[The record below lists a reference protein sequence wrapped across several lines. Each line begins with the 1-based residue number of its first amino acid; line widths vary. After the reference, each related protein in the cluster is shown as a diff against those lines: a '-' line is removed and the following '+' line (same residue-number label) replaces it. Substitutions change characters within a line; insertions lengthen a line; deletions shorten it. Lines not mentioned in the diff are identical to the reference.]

1 MASSMGV
8 TLLPLFLVFLATITA
23 HSLNNNH
30 PTCYTDEEE
39 HDSTLKVFHISSQCS
54 PFRPKTQL
62 SWAETVLKMQ
72 TDDQT
77 RFTYLSSSLLLVA
90 PGGGGKS
97 FVPIGS
103 GRQIVQSPTYIVK
116 AKIGTP
122 AQTLLLALDTS
133 TDMAMVPCSGC
144 VGCASSAPPFAFAKS
159 TTFTSLK
166 CGASQCKQ
174 VQNSCLGT
182 ACLMNMTY
190 GASSIAANLAQDN
203 ITLATDTVTGFSFGC
218 IQKAVGTSLPPQGVL
233 GLGRGSLSLL
243 SQSKSLYKST
253 FSYCLP
259 SYKSPKFSGTL
270 RLGPIG
276 QPKNIKYTPLLTNP
290 RRPSL
295 YYVKLV
301 GIKVGP
307 KLVSIPPSAFA
318 LNPNNGAGTII
329 DSGTVFTRLVTPAYT
344 AVRDEFRRRV
354 GRNAVVSSLGGFD
367 TCYKVAIAKQ
377 VPTMTFIFEGAELSM
392 KQENFLIY
400 SSTGGITCLA
410 MSASPSLNVIAN
422 MQQQN
427 HRILF
432 DLPNS
437 RIGISAESC
446 S

>member
-1 MASSMGV
+1 MELAQC
-8 TLLPLFLVFLATITA
+8 LLPQLLVLLLSVVSA
-23 HSLNNNH
+23 HSLN
-30 PTCYTDEEE
+30 PTCNSNDN
-39 HDSTLKVFHISSQCS
+39 DSTLKVYHVSSPCS
-54 PFRPKTQL
+54 PFRPKTPV
-62 SWAETVLKMQ
+62 SWAETVLQMQ
-72 TDDQT
+72 ADDKN
-77 RFTYLSSSLLLVA
+77 RLSYLSNLVA
-90 PGGGGKS
+90 GRS

-122 AQTLLLALDTS
+122 AQTLLMALDTS

-144 VGCASSAPPFAFAKS
+144 VGCASAGFAFAKS
-159 TTFTSLK
+159 TTFSSLN
-166 CGASQCKQ
+166 CGAAKCKQ
-174 VQNSCLGT
+174 VQNSNCLGN
-182 ACLMNMTY
+182 ACSMNITY
-190 GASSIAANLAQDN
+190 GSSSIAANLAQDN
-203 ITLATDTVTGFSFGC
+203 LTLATDTVLGYSFGC
-218 IQKAVGTSLPPQGVL
+218 ISKATGTSLPPQGVL
-233 GLGRGSLSLL
+233 GLGRGPLSLL

-259 SYKSPKFSGTL
+259 SFKSPKYSGTL
-270 RLGPIG
+270 RLGPNG
-276 QPKNIKYTPLLTNP
+276 QPKNIKFTPLLTNP

-295 YYVKLV
+295 YYVKLI

-307 KLVSIPPSAFA
+307 KLVNIPPSNFA
-318 LNPNNGAGTII
+318 LNPNNGAGTIV

-344 AVRDEFRRRV
+344 AVRDEFRRRM
-354 GRNAVVSSLGGFD
+354 GKKTVVTSLGGFD
-367 TCYKVAIAKQ
+367 TCYTVPIGKQ
-377 VPTMTFIFEGAELSM
+377 VPTMTFMFEGADLSM

-400 SSTGGITCLA
+400 SSTGTTTCLA

>member
-1 MASSMGV
+1 MER
-8 TLLPLFLVFLATITA
+8 LLPLLLVFLISAVSA
-23 HSLNNNH
+23 HSLN
-30 PTCYTDEEE
+30 PTCTTND
-39 HDSTLKVFHISSQCS
+39 HDSTLKVFHVSSPCS
-54 PFRPKTQL
+54 PFRPKSPL
-62 SWAETVLKMQ
+62 SWPETVLQMQ
-72 TDDQT
+72 ADDQT
-77 RFTYLSSSLLLVA
+77 RLTYLSSLVA
-90 PGGGGKS
+90 GKS

-103 GRQIVQSPTYIVK
+103 GRQIIQSPTYIVK

-122 AQTLLLALDTS
+122 PQSLLMALDTAA
-133 TDMAMVPCSGC
+133 DIAMVPCSGC
-144 VGCASSAPPFAFAKS
+144 VGCGSTPFAFAKS
-159 TTFTSLK
+159 ATFTSLN
-166 CGASQCKQ
+166 CGAAQCKQ
-174 VQNSCLGT
+174 MQNSKCEGT

-190 GASSIAANLAQDN
+190 GSSSIAANLAQDN
-203 ITLATDTVTGFSFGC
+203 LTLATDSIVRYSFGC
-218 IQKAVGTSLPPQGVL
+218 IQKATGSSLPPQGVL

-259 SYKSPKFSGTL
+259 SFKSPKFSGTL

-307 KLVSIPPSAFA
+307 KLVNIPSSAFA

-344 AVRDEFRRRV
+344 AVRDEFRRRM
-354 GRNAVVSSLGGFD
+354 GRKAVVSSLGGFD
-367 TCYKVAIAKQ
+367 TCYKVPIGKQ
-377 VPTMTFIFEGAELSM
+377 VPTMTFLFDGAELSM

-400 SSTGGITCLA
+400 SSAGGITCLA
-410 MSASPSLNVIAN
+410 MSASPSLNVVAN

-432 DLPNS
+432 DVPNS
-437 RIGISAESC
+437 KIGISAESC

>member
-1 MASSMGV
+1 MES
-8 TLLPLFLVFLATITA
+8 LPLLLVFLLFFVSG
-23 HSLNNNH
+23 HSLN
-30 PTCYTDEEE
+30 PTCNS
-39 HDSTLKVFHISSQCS
+39 HDQHSTLKVYHVSSPCS
-54 PFRPKTQL
+54 PFRPKTAL
-62 SWAETVLKMQ
+62 SWPDTILQMQ
-72 TDDQT
+72 ADDQT
-77 RFTYLSSSLLLVA
+77 RLAYLSSLVA
-90 PGGGGKS
+90 GRS
-97 FVPIGS
+97 IVPIGS
-103 GRQIVQSPTYIVK
+103 GRQIIQSPTYIVK

-122 AQTLLLALDTS
+122 AQTLLMALDTS
-133 TDMAMVPCSGC
+133 TDMAMVPCTGC
-144 VGCASSAPPFAFAKS
+144 VGCASAGFAFAKS
-159 TTFTSLK
+159 TTFTSLN
-166 CGASQCKQ
+166 CGAAQCRQ
-174 VQNSCLGT
+174 VMDSNCLGT
-182 ACLMNMTY
+182 STCSMNMTY
-190 GASSIAANLAQDN
+190 GSSSIAANLAQDN
-203 ITLATDTVTGFSFGC
+203 LTLAMDTIVGYPFGC
-218 IQKAVGTSLPPQGVL
+218 IQKVTGTSLPPQGVL

-259 SYKSPKFSGTL
+259 SFKSPKFAGTL
-270 RLGPIG
+270 RLGPDG
-276 QPKNIKYTPLLTNP
+276 QPKNIKFTPLLTNP

-307 KLVSIPPSAFA
+307 KLVNIPPTAFA

-344 AVRDEFRRRV
+344 AVRDEFRRRM
-354 GRNAVVSSLGGFD
+354 GRKTVVTSLGGFD
-367 TCYKVAIAKQ
+367 TCYKVPVGKQ
-377 VPTMTFIFEGAELSM
+377 VPTMSFVLEGVVMAI

-400 SSTGGITCLA
+400 SSNGGITCLA

-437 RIGISAESC
+437 RIGISPERC

>member
-1 MASSMGV
+1 MD
-8 TLLPLFLVFLATITA
+8 LLQPLLIVFILSIIST
-23 HSLNNNH
+23 HSLPPPH
-30 PTCYTDEEE
+30 ST
-39 HDSTLKVFHISSQCS
+39 STLQIFHISAHET
-54 PFRPKTQL
+54 PDV
-62 SWAETVLKMQ
+62 SWAETVLQ
-72 TDDQT
+72 IQAGDQA
-77 RFTYLSSSLLLVA
+77 RLASLVA
-90 PGGGGKS
+90 GRS

-103 GRQIVQSPTYIVK
+103 GRPTVQSSSYIVK

-122 AQTLLLALDTS
+122 AQTLLMALDTTS
-133 TDMAMVPCSGC
+133 DMSMVPCSGC
-144 VGCASSAPPFAFAKS
+144 VGCSSSAFAFAKS
-159 TTFTSLK
+159 TTFKSLN
-166 CGASQCKQ
+166 CGAAQCKLM
-174 VQNSCLGT
+174 QNSNCLENT
-182 ACLMNMTY
+182 CLMNMTY

-203 ITLATDTVTGFSFGC
+203 ITLATDSVTGYSFGC
-218 IQKAVGTSLPPQGVL
+218 IQKAVGASLPPQGVL
-233 GLGRGSLSLL
+233 GLGRGPLSLI
-243 SQSKSLYKST
+243 SQSNRLYKST

-259 SYKSPKFSGTL
+259 SFRSPKFSGTL

-295 YYVKLV
+295 YYVKLT

-344 AVRDEFRRRV
+344 AVRDEFRRRM

-367 TCYKVAIAKQ
+367 TCYTVPIGKH
-377 VPTMTFIFEGAELSM
+377 VPTMTFIFEGTELSM

-400 SSTGGITCLA
+400 SSAGGITCLA

-437 RIGISAESC
+437 RIGISAENC

>member
-1 MASSMGV
+1 MELQKPLLLVLLV
-8 TLLPLFLVFLATITA
+8 TIISTHAL
-23 HSLNNNH
+23 NH
-30 PTCYTDEEE
+30 PSCNTNDQ
-39 HDSTLKVFHISSQCS
+39 DSTLSVFHVSSPCS
-54 PFRPKTQL
+54 PFRPKTHL

-72 TDDQT
+72 ADDQT
-77 RFTYLSSSLLLVA
+77 RLSYLSSLVA
-90 PGGGGKS
+90 GRS

-103 GRQIVQSPTYIVK
+103 GRQIVKSPTYIVK
-116 AKIGTP
+116 TKIGTP
-122 AQTLLLALDTS
+122 GQSFLMALDTS
-133 TDMAMVPCSGC
+133 ADMAMVPCSGC
-144 VGCASSAPPFAFAKS
+144 VGCGSSAFAFAKS
-159 TTFTSLK
+159 TTFASLN
-166 CGASQCKQ
+166 CATAQCKQ
-174 VQNSCLGT
+174 VQNTNCLGT
-182 ACLMNMTY
+182 TCLMNMTY

-203 ITLATDTVTGFSFGC
+203 LTLATDSIVGYSFGC
-218 IQKAVGTSLPPQGVL
+218 IQKAVGGTLPPQGVL

-259 SYKSPKFSGTL
+259 SFKSPNFSGTL
-270 RLGPIG
+270 RLGPNG

-307 KLVSIPPSAFA
+307 KLVNIPASAFA

-344 AVRDEFRRRV
+344 AVRDEFRRRM
-354 GRNAVVSSLGGFD
+354 GKNVVSSLGGFD
-367 TCYKVAIAKQ
+367 TCYNVPITKQ
-377 VPTMTFIFEGAELSM
+377 VPTMTFMLDGAELSM

-432 DLPNS
+432 DLPHS
-437 RIGISAESC
+437 RIGISSERC

>member
-1 MASSMGV
+1 MES
-8 TLLPLFLVFLATITA
+8 LPLLLVFLLLSISTTISA
-23 HSLNNNH
+23 HSLCNSDDDQH
-30 PTCYTDEEE
+30 
-39 HDSTLKVFHISSQCS
+39 STLKVYHVSSPCS
-54 PFRPKTQL
+54 PFRPKTPL
-62 SWAETVLKMQ
+62 SWAETVLQMQ
-72 TDDQT
+72 ADDQT
-77 RFTYLSSSLLLVA
+77 RVAYLSSLVA
-90 PGGGGKS
+90 GRS

-122 AQTLLLALDTS
+122 AQTLLMALDTS
-133 TDMAMVPCSGC
+133 TDMAMVPCTGC
-144 VGCASSAPPFAFAKS
+144 VGCASSGFAFAKS
-159 TTFTSLK
+159 TSFANIN
-166 CGASQCKQ
+166 CGAAQCKQ
-174 VQNSCLGT
+174 VLDSNCLGT
-182 ACLMNMTY
+182 TTCSMNMTY
-190 GASSIAANLAQDN
+190 GSSSIAANLAQDN
-203 ITLATDTVTGFSFGC
+203 LTLATDSIFRYPFGC
-218 IQKAVGTSLPPQGVL
+218 ISKATGTSLPAQGVL
-233 GLGRGSLSLL
+233 GLGRGPLSLL

-259 SYKSPKFSGTL
+259 SFKSPKFAGTL
-270 RLGPIG
+270 RLGPNG
-276 QPKNIKYTPLLTNP
+276 QPKNVKFTPLLTNP

-307 KLVSIPPSAFA
+307 KLVNIPATAFA

-344 AVRDEFRRRV
+344 AVRDEFRRRM
-354 GRNAVVSSLGGFD
+354 GRKTAVVALGGFD
-367 TCYKVAIAKQ
+367 TCYKVPVGKQ
-377 VPTMTFIFEGAELSM
+377 VPTMSFLFDGVEMAI

-400 SSTGGITCLA
+400 STAGGITCLA

-432 DLPNS
+432 DLPSS
-437 RIGISAESC
+437 RIGISPEQC